1 MSAKNS
7 KKEMAF
13 FGAALFAAVLVVSVA
28 AFLPS
33 RSRSSLSK
41 DSTSFS
47 EAPPVTS
54 NMSKKVENNS
64 LSETQEFV
72 DKEKLKESISHMEQY
87 GAEGAIAIH
96 AKDEKGNPIGRASVR
111 LDFTQPDQDWRA
123 GIVEGETDEI
133 GFFGAKRTSNWA
145 CIWSV
150 SKDGYHSSRGKVLFT
165 HKGSQ
170 RAFLKGQWTDEPI
183 DVEVVLKKV
192 SGAKFVHGRRY
203 NDIVFLPTN
212 SWVGFDFTMCDLV
225 EPHGSGKNPHIL
237 LRSESDGVSPFCKG
251 ATPGYTNVL
260 HIKVADGGLSVETEA
275 GESQSP
281 FISLVPSSLRTNLLT
296 FVYARTKDAIL
307 IDNRPSEKDYIVFK
321 TNLSTSDGTELF
333 CGIIKNIEFF
343 PGQLRLEYFFNRNS
357 GDMRLDADESSPLD
371 IGK

>member
-7 KKEMAF
+7 KKEMVF

-41 DSTSFS
+41 ESTSFS

-237 LRSESDGVSPFCKG
+237 LRSESDGVPLFCKG
-251 ATPGYTNVL
+251 ATFGYTNVL
-260 HIKVADGGLSVETEA
+260 HIKVVDGGLSVKTET
-275 GESQSP
+275 GESESP
-281 FISLVPSSLRTNLLT
+281 FVSSPPPSFETNQLK
-296 FVYARTKDAIL
+296 FVYARTKDRIL
-307 IDNRPSEKDYIVFK
+307 EDSRLQKKNYIVFY
-321 TNLSTSDGTELF
+321 TNISNNGEEGAF
-333 CGIIKNIEFF
+333 CGIIRNIEFS
-343 PGQLRLEYFFNRNS
+343 PGQLRLEYFFNQNPDDR
-357 GDMRLDADESSPLD
+357 RLDADVSAPLN

>member
-7 KKEMAF
+7 QKKIAF
-13 FGAALFAAVLVVSVA
+13 FGIATFATVLVVFVA
-28 AFLPS
+28 VFLPS
-33 RSRSSLSK
+33 RSRNRLAK
-41 DSTSFS
+41 DTISFS
-47 EAPPVTS
+47 EAPLVIS
-54 NMSKKVENNS
+54 NTLGKVENKDLN
-64 LSETQEFV
+64 EV
-72 DKEKLKESISHMEQY
+72 KVVIDKEKLKERISHMEQY

-96 AKDEKGNPIGRASVR
+96 AKDEMGKPVDCATVR
-111 LDFTQPDQDWRA
+111 LSFTQPDQDWHA
-123 GIVEGETDEI
+123 GIVEGKTDEI
-133 GFFGAKRTSNWA
+133 GFFGAKRSSNWA

-150 SKDGYHSSRGKVLFT
+150 SKDGYHSSHGKVLFT

-183 DVEVVLKKV
+183 DIEVELKKV

-203 NDIVFLPTN
+203 DDIVFLPTN

-225 EPHGSGKNPHIL
+225 EPHGFGKKPHVFF
-237 LRSESDGVSPFCKG
+237 RSESYGVSPFCKG

-260 HIKVADGGLSVETEA
+260 HIKVADGGLAVETEF

-281 FISLVPSSLRTNLLT
+281 FISLTPSSLHTNLLT

-307 IDNRPSEKDYIVFK
+307 EDNRPSEKDYIIFK
-321 TNLSTSDGTELF
+321 TNVNTSDGTELF
-333 CGIIKNIEFF
+333 CGILRNMEFF

-357 GDMRLDADESSPLD
+357 GDMRLDADVSSALD